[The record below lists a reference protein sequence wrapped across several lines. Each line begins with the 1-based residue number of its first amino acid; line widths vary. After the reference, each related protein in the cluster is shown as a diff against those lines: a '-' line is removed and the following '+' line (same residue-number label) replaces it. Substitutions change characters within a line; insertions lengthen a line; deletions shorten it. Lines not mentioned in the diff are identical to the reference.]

1 MTSTYR
7 ARMTPDN
14 PFAAPSTLPY
24 GLPPFDRINET
35 SYRAAFLEGM
45 QTQRSEVHSIAT
57 RDEPESFE
65 NTIVALERSGRL
77 LERVGSV
84 FSNLAQ
90 SNGSDSMLALESELA
105 PLLAAHRD
113 AIYLDEALFARVDR
127 LQRRAAQLVLSGEQ
141 RQLLERYHVAFVRA
155 GARLPGEDKQRLR
168 QINERLAALRTR
180 FRQHVLQATRESDV
194 WVDSVEELAGLS
206 SEQLGAAAEAARER
220 GQPHRWLIGLQNT
233 TTQPVLAQ
241 LHDRALRERIHA
253 ASVSRARGGTA
264 DNTAIIAELV
274 RLRAERAR
282 LLGFAS
288 HAAYVLADENAG
300 SPAAVAQVLH
310 QVASAALARAG
321 AQRRELQAGID
332 RQCAAA
338 GRASFALEPWDWH
351 YYLERERQ
359 ERYQLDSAAVR
370 AYFELE
376 RVLLEGV
383 FYMAAQLYG
392 LAFRRRR
399 DLPAYHADVQIFEVF
414 DAAGAPLGL
423 FLTDYYAREGK
434 QGGAWMSHFVTQ
446 SGLLGQRPVVVNC
459 LNLARPAS
467 GEATLLSFEEVT
479 TLFHEF
485 GHALHGLLS
494 QVHYPLLAGTNV
506 PHDFVE
512 YPSQF
517 HEMWARDP
525 HILARIARHHA
536 SGEPLPAATL
546 ERILASQNYNQGYQT
561 TEYLQAALIDQ
572 AWHALV
578 PERCPSAAE
587 VTAFESEALAASG
600 ALCPGIPPR
609 YHSAY
614 FLHIFADDYSAG
626 YYAYLWSEVLARD
639 TGRWFHDHGG
649 LSRSAGERFRALILS
664 QGWTRDTQQLFRD
677 FYGRAPDI
685 DPLLEYRGLA
695 AEAASVHRE
704 ALSQGARNVG
714 TPAAGDG
721 HR

>member
-1 MTSTYR
+1 
-7 ARMTPDN
+7 MTPDN
-14 PFAAPSTLPY
+14 PFAAPSALPY
-24 GLPPFDRINET
+24 ELPPFDRIDEA
-35 SYRAAFLEGM
+35 SYRAAFLAGM
-45 QTQRSEVHSIAT
+45 QAQRSEVHSIAT
-57 RDEPESFE
+57 REVPESFE
-65 NTIVALERSGRL
+65 NTVVALERSGRL
-77 LERVGSV
+77 LERVNSV

-90 SNGSDSMLALESELA
+90 SDGSDSMLALESELA
-105 PLLAAHRD
+105 PMLAAHRD
-113 AIYLDEALFARVDR
+113 AIYLDGALFERVDR
-127 LQRRAAQLVLSGEQ
+127 LQRRAAELALSPEQ
-141 RQLLERYHVAFVRA
+141 RQLLERYHIGFVRA
-155 GARLPGEDKQRLR
+155 GARLPAQKQQRLR

-180 FRQHVLQATRESDV
+180 FRQHVLQATRDSGV
-194 WVDSVEELAGLS
+194 WVDSAADLAGLS
-206 SEQLGAAAEAARER
+206 NEQLGAAAEAARER
-220 GQPHRWLIGLQNT
+220 AHPERWLIGLQNT
-233 TTQPVLAQ
+233 TIQPALAQ
-241 LHDRALRERIHA
+241 LHDRALRRKIHE
-253 ASVSRARGGTA
+253 ASVSRARGGAA

-300 SPAAVAQVLH
+300 SPAAVANVLRA
-310 QVASAALARAG
+310 VADAALARAR
-321 AQRRELQAGID
+321 AQQRELQAGID

-338 GRASFALEPWDWH
+338 GQASFALEPWDWH

-359 ERYQLDSAAVR
+359 QRYQLDSAALR
-370 AYFELE
+370 PYFELE
-376 RVLLEGV
+376 RVLHEGV

-399 DLPAYHADVQIFEVF
+399 DLPAYHPDVQVFEVF
-414 DAAGAPLGL
+414 DAGDAPLGL
-423 FLTDYYAREGK
+423 FLADYYAREGK

-446 SGLLGQRPVVVNC
+446 STLLGQRPVVANC
-459 LNLARPAS
+459 LNVPRPAS
-467 GEATLLSFEEVT
+467 GEPTLLSFEEVT

-506 PHDFVE
+506 PRDFVE

-517 HEMWARDP
+517 HEMWAREP

-536 SGEPLPAATL
+536 SGEPLPAALL
-546 ERILASQNYNQGYQT
+546 ERILASQNFNQGYQT
-561 TEYLQAALIDQ
+561 TEYLQAALLDQ
-572 AWHALV
+572 AWHALA

-587 VTAFESEALAASG
+587 VMAFETETLAASG
-600 ALCPGIPPR
+600 ALCVGIPPR
-609 YHSAY
+609 YLSPY

-649 LSRSAGERFRALILS
+649 LSRSGGERFRALILS

-677 FYGRAPDI
+677 FNGGPPDI
-685 DPLLEYRGLA
+685 DPLLQYRGLA
-695 AEAASVHRE
+695 GEPVSAQLGPASSAASN
-704 ALSQGARNVG
+704 AG
-714 TPAAGDG
+714 TPAHGGG

>member
-1 MTSTYR
+1 
-7 ARMTPDN
+7 MTPDN

-24 GLPPFDRINET
+24 ELPPFDRIDET

-45 QTQRSEVHSIAT
+45 QAQRNEVQSIAT
-57 RDEPESFE
+57 REAPESFE
-65 NTIVALERSGRL
+65 NTVVALERSGRL
-77 LERVGSV
+77 LERVGNV

-113 AIYLDEALFARVDR
+113 AIYLDEALFERVDR
-127 LQRRAAQLVLSGEQ
+127 LQRRGAQLALSGEQ

-155 GARLPGEDKQRLR
+155 GARLPAQSKQRLR
-168 QINERLAALRTR
+168 QINERLAALRTL
-180 FRQHVLQATRESDV
+180 FRQHVLQATRENGV
-194 WVDSVEELAGLS
+194 WVDSAEELAGLS

-220 GQPHRWLIGLQNT
+220 GQPGRWLISLQNT
-233 TTQPVLAQ
+233 TTQPLLAQ
-241 LHDRALRERIHA
+241 LHDRALRRKIHA
-253 ASVSRARGGTA
+253 ASVSRACGGAA
-264 DNTAIIAELV
+264 DNTVVIVELV
-274 RLRAERAR
+274 QLRAERAR

-288 HAAYVLADENAG
+288 HDAYVLADENAG
-300 SPAAVAQVLH
+300 NPAVVAQMLRR
-310 QVASAALARAG
+310 VADAALARAR
-321 AQRRELQAGID
+321 AQRRELQAGIE
-332 RQCAAA
+332 RHCAAA

-392 LAFRRRR
+392 LAFRRRQ
-399 DLPAYHADVQIFEVF
+399 DLPAYHPDVQIFEVL
-414 DAAGAPLGL
+414 DAGGAPLGL

-434 QGGAWMSHFVTQ
+434 QGGAWMSNFVTQ
-446 SGLLGQRPVVVNC
+446 SKLLGQRPVVVNC
-459 LNLARPAS
+459 LNLSRPAS
-467 GEATLLSFEEVT
+467 GEPTLLSFEEVT

-494 QVHYPLLAGTNV
+494 QVHYPLLSGTNV
-506 PHDFVE
+506 PRDFVE

-517 HEMWARDP
+517 HEMWAREP

-536 SGEPLPAATL
+536 SGEPLPAALL
-546 ERILASQNYNQGYQT
+546 ERILAAQNFNQGYQT
-561 TEYLQAALIDQ
+561 SEYLQAALIDQ
-572 AWHALV
+572 AWHSLG
-578 PERCPSAAE
+578 PESCPSAGE
-587 VTAFESEALAASG
+587 VTAFETQALAASG
-600 ALCPGIPPR
+600 ALCADIPPR
-609 YHSAY
+609 YQSAF

-649 LSRSAGERFRALILS
+649 LSRSAGERLRALVLS
-664 QGWTRDTQQLFRD
+664 QGWTRDTQQLFRE
-677 FYGRAPDI
+677 FYGRPPDI
-685 DPLLEYRGLA
+685 EPLLEYRGLA
-695 AEAASVHRE
+695 ADAAGAHRE
-704 ALSQGARNVG
+704 AVLRGARNAG
-714 TPAAGDG
+714 TPAPGDG